1 MKDEQPKEVLLIYL
15 PAIVHWFGAYTT
27 IGLLYVLFN
36 IPMLVVVLL
45 CMLGL
50 LVLPPIFRIV
60 KKEDL
65 DKEDKDE

>member
-36 IPMLVVVLL
+36 IPMLIVVLL

>member
-1 MKDEQPKEVLLIYL
+1 MNDEQPKEVLLIYL

-60 KKEDL
+60 KKGE
-65 DKEDKDE
+65 EDKDE